1 MFSLL
6 RSLTFFVALLPHLVH
21 GSQLESYDSRN
32 ALVLHDPETGIVVT
46 KQDVLH
52 YFSDYGLGRA
62 PEAMD
67 TVPNIEMAVT
77 RLYAAQ
83 GILLGEAPASAL
95 PADALNWMGQQAA
108 TREQMKR
115 YVDASIADSLASA
128 DWTALANEY
137 FLVNRGAFLAE
148 PEVRTRHILI
158 STIQRRVY
166 DAVQL
171 GEELRNRVL
180 SGEAFEAV
188 AREYS
193 EGPSAEKG
201 GDLGFTKPGKLL
213 PAFEEVAFAMQPGDI
228 SDLVITD
235 YGVHIVQLIE
245 RREPRQQAFE
255 EVRGQ
260 IEQRMRS
267 EREVALRKAIILEQ
281 KLAAGA
287 DHVYLDTAWIEMLR
301 NPSTRAAAID
311 AVGD

>member
-1 MFSLL
+1 MFLLL
-6 RSLTFFVALLPHLVH
+6 RSVALSVALLPHLVH
-21 GSQLESYDSRN
+21 GSQLESRDSRD

-52 YFSDYGLGRA
+52 YFSDYGPGNA
-62 PEAMD
+62 PDAMG

-83 GILLGEAPASAL
+83 GILLGEMPTSAL
-95 PADALNWMGQQAA
+95 PAAALSWVGQQAA
-108 TREQMKR
+108 TLEQMNR
-115 YVDASIADSLASA
+115 YIDASIADSLASA
-128 DWTALANEY
+128 DWTAIANEY
-137 FLVNRGAFLAE
+137 FLLNRSAFLTE
-148 PEVRTRHILI
+148 PEVHTRHILI
-158 STIQRRVY
+158 STRQRRVY

-180 SGEAFEAV
+180 AGETLETV

-201 GDLGFTKPGKLL
+201 GDLGFTKPGQLI
-213 PAFEEVAFAMQPGDI
+213 PAFERVAFAMQPGDI
-228 SDLVITD
+228 SDLVVTD
-235 YGVHIVQLIE
+235 YGVHIIQLVE